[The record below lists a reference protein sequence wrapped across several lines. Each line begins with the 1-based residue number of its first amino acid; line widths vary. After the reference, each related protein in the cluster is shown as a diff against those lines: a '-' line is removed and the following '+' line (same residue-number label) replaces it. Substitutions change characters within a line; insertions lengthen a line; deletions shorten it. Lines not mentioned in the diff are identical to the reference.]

1 MKKFMIWYNAEWD
14 EVDDI
19 VYAENIIEAIKTFII
34 LHKGKYNVYKVQE
47 VF

>member
-14 EVDDI
+14 EVDDV
-19 VYAENIIEAIKTFII
+19 VYAENSIEAIKIFIR

>member
-1 MKKFMIWYNAEWD
+1 MKKFVVWYNAEWD
-14 EVDDI
+14 EVDDV
-19 VYAENIIEAIKTFII
+19 VYAENSIEAIKIFIR

>member
-1 MKKFMIWYNAEWD
+1 MKKFMIWYNAE
-14 EVDDI
+14 
-19 VYAENIIEAIKTFII
+19 NSIEAIKIFIR

>member
-34 LHKGKYNVYKVQE
+34 SHKGKYNVYKVQE